1 MEEHNIDIVE
11 VNEFG
16 VFKGKEVEF
25 DPIYEYCEYADEI
38 LQTEDMIKS
47 NKLKM
52 IDAYR
57 LQAGL
62 LTSYEIS
69 NIRDKYTVSQKDF
82 SEILDWGKATV
93 TRYENHQVQDRA
105 HDDVLRMA
113 DSDPKWFLDKL
124 ELAKERISL
133 KAYNKY
139 KLAASSLYKNHK
151 DAYLVEAI
159 EAAYASY
166 EDPKFNG
173 NNKLKLEKVVD
184 VINYLALNVK
194 SLHKVK
200 LMKLLWYADNLNFK
214 RVGVS
219 ITGLRYNA
227 LPMGAVP
234 EAHEK
239 IVDLNDVVCH
249 EVYYEDFEYVAQK
262 FQVVKDF
269 EVKYLSDKEVAV
281 IDTIIQ
287 ELGSMHKKEI
297 VDRMHEENAYIET
310 EAYMPISYEY
320 AKYLSID

>member
-1 MEEHNIDIVE
+1 MEKHNIDIVE
-11 VNEFG
+11 INEIE

-25 DPIYEYCEYADEI
+25 KAVYEYCEYADEI
-38 LQTEDMIKS
+38 LQTEEMIKS

-52 IDAYR
+52 IDVYR
-57 LQAGL
+57 LEVGL
-62 LTSYEIS
+62 LTSSEIS

-105 HDDVLRMA
+105 HDDVLRMV

-139 KLAASSLYKNHK
+139 KLITSSLYKNHK
-151 DAYLVEAI
+151 DAYLIEAI
-159 EAAYASY
+159 EAAYANY
-166 EDPKFNG
+166 EELEFNG
-173 NNKLKLEKVVD
+173 NSILRLEKVID
-184 VINYLALNVK
+184 VINYLALNIK

-214 RVGVS
+214 RIGAS
-219 ITGLRYNA
+219 ITGLRYKA

-239 IVDLNDVVCH
+239 IIDLNGVVCH
-249 EVYYEDFEYVAQK
+249 EVYYENFEYVAQK
-262 FQVVKDF
+262 FEVAKDF
-269 EVKYLSDKEVAV
+269 EVKYLTNSEIAV
-281 IDTIIQ
+281 LDTIIQ
-287 ELGSMHKKEI
+287 KLGSMHKKEI
-297 VDRMHEENAYIET
+297 VDRMHKEKAYEKT
-310 EAYMPISYEY
+310 EDYMPISYKY
-320 AKYLSID
+320 AIYLSIE